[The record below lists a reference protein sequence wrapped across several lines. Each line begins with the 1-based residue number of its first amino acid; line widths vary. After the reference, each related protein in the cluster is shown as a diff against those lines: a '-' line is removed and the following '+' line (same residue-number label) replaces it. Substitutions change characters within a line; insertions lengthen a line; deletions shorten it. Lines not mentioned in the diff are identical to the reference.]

1 MNKLPIL
8 KESNI
13 ASFIYFLRGEKA
25 MIDHDLAKLYT
36 VETRVLKQAV
46 RRNINR
52 FPDDFMFELTDD
64 EIDLVVSQKLIPS
77 KKFFGGAR
85 PFAFTEQGVAMLSSI
100 LNSDRAIQVNIV
112 IMRTF
117 VKLRQLLQDNK
128 DIVEKIE
135 KLEQKYDKQFKVVF
149 TALQQLIKEENEPR
163 PKVGFKQTGK

>member
-1 MNKLPIL
+1 MLDN
-8 KESNI
+8 
-13 ASFIYFLRGEKA
+13 
-25 MIDHDLAKLYT
+25 DLAKLYA

-85 PFAFTEQGVAMLSSI
+85 PFSFTEQGVAMLSSI

-128 DIVEKIE
+128 VIVEKIE

-163 PKVGFKQTGK
+163 PKVGFKQTKK

>member
-1 MNKLPIL
+1 
-8 KESNI
+8 
-13 ASFIYFLRGEKA
+13 
-25 MIDHDLAKLYT
+25 
-36 VETRVLKQAV
+36 
-46 RRNINR
+46 
-52 FPDDFMFELTDD
+52 MFELTDD

-77 KKFFGGAR
+77 KKYFGGAR
-85 PFAFTEQGVAMLSSI
+85 PFAFAEQGVAMLSSI

-117 VKLRQLLQDNK
+117 VKLRLLLQDNK

-149 TALQQLIKEENEPR
+149 TALQQLMKEENEPR

>member
-1 MNKLPIL
+1 MNKLPVL

-13 ASFIYFLRGEKA
+13 ASFIYFLRREKV
-25 MIDHDLAKLYT
+25 MLDNDLAKLYI

-128 DIVEKIE
+128 DIVGKID

-163 PKVGFKQTGK
+163 PKIGFKQPGK

>member
-1 MNKLPIL
+1 
-8 KESNI
+8 
-13 ASFIYFLRGEKA
+13 
-25 MIDHDLAKLYT
+25 
-36 VETRVLKQAV
+36 
-46 RRNINR
+46 
-52 FPDDFMFELTDD
+52 
-64 EIDLVVSQKLIPS
+64 VVSQKLIPS

-100 LNSDRAIQVNIV
+100 LNSDRAIQVYIV

-117 VKLRQLLQDNK
+117 VKLRQLLQGNK

-149 TALQQLIKEENEPR
+149 TALQQLIKDENEPR

>member
-13 ASFIYFLRGEKA
+13 ASFIYFLRGEKV
-25 MIDHDLAKLYT
+25 MIDHDLAKLYA

-85 PFAFTEQGVAMLSSI
+85 PFAFSEQGVAMLSSI

-117 VKLRQLLQDNK
+117 VKLRQLQQDNK

>member
-1 MNKLPIL
+1 MLDN
-8 KESNI
+8 
-13 ASFIYFLRGEKA
+13 
-25 MIDHDLAKLYT
+25 DLAKLYA

-77 KKFFGGAR
+77 KKIFGGAR

-149 TALQQLIKEENEPR
+149 TALQQLTKEENKHRPR
-163 PKVGFKQTGK
+163 VGFKQTGK